1 MMKPDK
7 IFVPPSITVFSR
19 ALTVLMK
26 TFFNSPKLCFMF
38 TRSNQIN
45 RSTLANKS
53 YIFLVKLFIC
63 MNMIMIIVDVAVWNN
78 RFRSKFYFGEYLV
91 LPPRRRP
98 LCSRIQIRI
107 LAVDHQVDLF
117 KGSRWHQGPGRSL
130 ELDFAVFENNPKL
143 SRFLVDP
150 SPDCRRHRELEVGGQ
165 VVHRLLG
172 IQLVSIK
179 YLTF

>member
-45 RSTLANKS
+45 RSNLANIS

-63 MNMIMIIVDVAVWNN
+63 MNMIMIMIMIIVDVAV
-78 RFRSKFYFGEYLV
+78 
-91 LPPRRRP
+91 
-98 LCSRIQIRI
+98 
-107 LAVDHQVDLF
+107 
-117 KGSRWHQGPGRSL
+117 
-130 ELDFAVFENNPKL
+130 
-143 SRFLVDP
+143 
-150 SPDCRRHRELEVGGQ
+150 
-165 VVHRLLG
+165 
-172 IQLVSIK
+172 
-179 YLTF
+179 